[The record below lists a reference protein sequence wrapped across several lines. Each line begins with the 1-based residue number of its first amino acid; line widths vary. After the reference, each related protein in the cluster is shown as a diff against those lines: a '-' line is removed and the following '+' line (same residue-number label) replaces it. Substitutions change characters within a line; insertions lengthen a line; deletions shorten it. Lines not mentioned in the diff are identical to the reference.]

1 MHVLLN
7 LGCGFPPTEVL
18 DFSALVVFAST
29 ILSGWHYLA
38 TFTRRAWLAPA
49 HPA

>member
-1 MHVLLN
+1 MLVLLN

-18 DFSALVVFAST
+18 DCSALVVFAST

-38 TFTRRAWLAPA
+38 TFTRRAWQAPA
-49 HPA
+49 QPA